1 MEKQQEITKSTEE
14 ILAEKKAKLTK
25 AIGLMLDWQK
35 AEKIKE
41 ALLPQLDKLTSEEID
56 YCLQLVRCLDNKV
69 QLRSPF
75 AAAAKELLATNEAK
89 LKEMEKNIKPEL
101 VNELKSI
108 VE

>member
-1 MEKQQEITKSTEE
+1 MEKQQETPKSLEE

-25 AIGLMLDWQK
+25 VIDLMLDWQK
-35 AEKIKE
+35 GEKIKE
-41 ALLPQLDKLTSEEID
+41 ALLPRLDKLTSEEID
-56 YCLQLVRCLDNKV
+56 YCLQLVRYLDNKV

-89 LKEMEKNIKPEL
+89 LKEMEKNIDPKL

-108 VE
+108 IE